1 MILFREALS
10 QRGLLRRFPIIPKLT
25 SLLYSEN
32 SACASF
38 EEEIGEVIK
47 MLSPGVSA
55 SVGTMSKVSRRLLPS
70 PLLSQWP
77 FTSVCWGFLG
87 GVVVER
93 LGCAFIRLL
102 VPTTFE

>member
-1 MILFREALS
+1 M
-10 QRGLLRRFPIIPKLT
+10 RFCSGKRFVKGVCSGVSPSSLNLT

-38 EEEIGEVIK
+38 EEEIGGEVIK

-55 SVGTMSKVSRRLLPS
+55 FVGTMSKVSRRLLPS

-93 LGCAFIRLL
+93 LVALS
-102 VPTTFE
+102 